1 MKTRILFIIIFIAI
15 ALSCNNKQPVNN
27 VSASSSNGEIDVNN
41 KISHSST
48 KTFVDSSGT
57 KDLIYFVKH
66 LDNTKGLSNSSI
78 NAIFQDSENLI
89 WIGTWDGLNR
99 YDGNSFKIF
108 RPKLNDEN
116 SLSNHVILKI
126 GEDDKGLI
134 WILTMNGL
142 NSYDKRSG
150 TFQQYNFS
158 STNDFTLS
166 MRDFNMAIDSS
177 KTVFCTVK
185 DWGLGYFDGIQFQK
199 IGVENLPNGPVEK
212 MEFTPSGELLLLFES
227 NELFSLEF
235 QTINDGKKF
244 TSKAKIISENI
255 RDFGIFTNQKICL
268 VSIEGDVVIQSL
280 LDQKKQKLQKKNIQ
294 NIIGNT
300 FHGLVLSEKTGY
312 FAVNSSGTIRDLS
325 WFKHMNNQVVR
336 TLIQGIEDII
346 WIGTDGDGLLEIYP
360 HRKSFNLVSAAQVPE
375 FDEGIVRTFLEVE
388 GNSFFIG
395 TKGKGLFRFPS
406 KFYTDSNTP
415 FTYENF
421 NESNSPI
428 NNSVYALCKG
438 KNDLVFIGTDGNGID
453 VFDLKNSKIITWS
466 EILDNE
472 LYDYFTSTY
481 SIYQDHNGIIWIGTY
496 GYGLIRF
503 KIEREGENLKVSQ
516 FKMYQAG
523 EEEDGKLSSNI
534 IYSIVPK
541 NEDELWI
548 GTRLGGLNLF
558 DKNSELFK
566 VYKNNKNDLKSLS
579 NDDILC
585 LHVDV
590 NEKLWVGTSFGLN
603 LLENVNEDNA
613 TFKRFTVKE
622 GLPNNTIHGIESDRN
637 SNLWISTNFGLSNFI
652 VEKQKFINFKKNEGL
667 QNYEYADGAYYQDD
681 DTNFIFMGGIKGFNY
696 FLPSE
701 IEESSIIPDILI
713 DNISG
718 QNKDIPY
725 YQNLVV
731 SSSSKTTPAIVLK
744 HNQNFFDIELS
755 ALTYINNEKCQY
767 QYYLSNFNQDWV
779 EIKNRR
785 IISFTN
791 VPPGNYSLWLKWSNS
806 DGIWSK
812 PVQAI
817 DIKIKPVYW
826 QSTVAFVIYTLLFI
840 SLVALV
846 ISYFKKRISLR
857 QNIIFRKKEDEL
869 HQNKLNFFTN
879 IAHELQTPLTLVVGP
894 AQKLSEAVNLSE
906 KNQKFLRMIQR
917 NSSRLLFLTQQLLDF
932 RKAENDHLEVSLKKF
947 DLINLVEQIVELFD
961 EWAIE
966 KNIEYLFKHPQQLI
980 GWYDKDKIE
989 KIIFNL
995 LSNAFKYTPKNGK
1008 INIEFS
1014 RDTDANILHI
1024 CVSNTGKGISR
1035 EELDYL
1041 FERFFISKDG
1051 DEIATDS
1058 FRTGIGLAYVKKLV
1072 TVLNG
1077 NITVSNKTKD
1087 FTSFEVIIPY
1097 AKKDFNEKDFD
1108 KNRDQVLISRHL
1120 KNVLEEYENDSEQL
1134 KDKISVLNDIENQ
1147 CKVILIVEDEKEI
1160 HTLLGE
1166 ILKGKYKILKAFN
1179 GIEAMKIIDLNM
1191 PDLIISDVMM
1201 PEMDG
1206 IELCK
1211 RIKSDINTCH
1221 IPFILL
1227 TAKSSI
1233 SDRIEGL
1240 ELGANSY
1247 IPKPFHPDHLLVRI
1261 KKLLEEKELILK
1273 HFTKGEFFQDFSNLT
1288 ISDDDKRFTK
1298 TVVELIRKN
1307 IEVENLNSS
1316 YIEKELGMSNSQLY
1330 RKVKQIFGFSTGD
1343 LIRTIKIKYAAEL
1356 LCKSPL
1362 TVSQICFQSGFNNRS
1377 YFYREFKKTYHITP
1391 KEYQLKNK
1399 LIFKN

>member
-1 MKTRILFIIIFIAI
+1 M
-15 ALSCNNKQPVNN
+15 
-27 VSASSSNGEIDVNN
+27 
-41 KISHSST
+41 
-48 KTFVDSSGT
+48 
-57 KDLIYFVKH
+57 
-66 LDNTKGLSNSSI
+66 
-78 NAIFQDSENLI
+78 
-89 WIGTWDGLNR
+89 GLNR

-116 SLSNHVILKI
+116 GLSNHVVVKI
-126 GEDDKGLI
+126 GEDDNGLI

-142 NSYDKRSG
+142 SSYDKRSG

-158 STNDFTLS
+158 GTNDITLS

-177 KTVFCTVK
+177 KTVYCTAK
-185 DWGLGYFDGIQFQK
+185 DWGLGYFDGSQFQK
-199 IGVENLPNGPVEK
+199 LGVRNLPNSAVQK
-212 MEFTPSGELLLLFES
+212 IEFTPSGELLILFES
-227 NELFSLEF
+227 NELFSLEI
-235 QTINDGKKF
+235 QIKNTNEKYI
-244 TSKAKIISENI
+244 SKSEMISDNI
-255 RDFGIFTNQKICL
+255 RAFGILPNQKICL
-268 VSIEGDVVIQSL
+268 VSINGDVILQSL
-280 LDQKKQKLQKKNIQ
+280 INQKKQKLHKKDVQ
-294 NIIGNT
+294 NVIGNT
-300 FHGLVLSEKTGY
+300 SEGLVLSDKTE
-312 FAVNSSGTIRDLS
+312 FFIINSLGIIENPLWLKYMDNR
-325 WFKHMNNQVVR
+325 VVT
-336 TLIQGIEDII
+336 TLNQGIENII
-346 WIGTDGDGLLEIYP
+346 WAGTDGDGVLKIYP
-360 HRKSFNLVSAAQVPE
+360 HRKSFKLVYTDQVPE
-375 FDEGIVRTFLEVE
+375 LSEGIVRTFLEFE
-388 GNSFFIG
+388 GNSFFVG

-406 KFYTDSNTP
+406 KFYLNSNTP
-415 FTYENF
+415 LTYENF

-438 KNDLVFIGTDGNGID
+438 ENDLVFIGSDNNGID
-453 VFDLKNSKIITWS
+453 VFDLKNSKIVTWS
-466 EILDNE
+466 EILNNE
-472 LYDYFTSTY
+472 LYDYFTSAYT
-481 SIYQDHNGIIWIGTY
+481 IYQDQNGMIWIGTF

-523 EEEDGKLSSNI
+523 DQDDGNLSSNI
-534 IYSIVPK
+534 IYSILPK

-558 DKNSELFK
+558 NKNSELFK
-566 VYKNNKNDLKSLS
+566 VFKNSKNDLKSLS

-585 LHVDV
+585 LHIDV

-603 LLENVNEDNA
+603 LLEKVLDDRA

-622 GLPNNTIHGIESDRN
+622 GLPNNTIHGIESDGN

-652 VEKQKFINFKKNEGL
+652 GEKQKFINFKKNEGL

-696 FLPSE
+696 FLPSD
-701 IEESSIIPDILI
+701 IQESNIIPDVLI

-718 QNKDIPY
+718 QNKEIPY

-731 SSSSKTTPAIVLK
+731 SSSSKTAPEIVLK

-779 EIKNRR
+779 EINNSR

-826 QSTVAFVIYTLLFI
+826 QSNVAFVIYSLLFI

-846 ISYFKKRISLR
+846 VGYFNERISLR
-857 QNIIFRKKEDEL
+857 QNIIFRKKEEEL

-894 AQKLSEAVNLSE
+894 AQKLSEAINLSE

-917 NSSRLLFLTQQLLDF
+917 NSSRLLVLTQQLLDF
-932 RKAENDHLEVSLKKF
+932 RKAEYDHLEVSLKKF

-966 KNIEYLFKHPQQLI
+966 KNIEYFFKHPNQLI

-995 LSNAFKYTPKNGK
+995 LSNAFKYTPQNGK
-1008 INIEFS
+1008 IYIEFS
-1014 RDTDANILHI
+1014 RDIDTNKLHI
-1024 CVSNTGKGISR
+1024 YVSNTGKGISK

-1051 DEIATDS
+1051 KEINTDS

-1077 NITVSNKTKD
+1077 NIRVSNKTKD
-1087 FTSFEVIIPY
+1087 FTSFEVKIPS
-1097 AKKDFNEKDFD
+1097 EKEDLNGKGFD
-1108 KNRDQVLISRHL
+1108 KIKDQVLISNHL

-1147 CKVILIVEDEKEI
+1147 CKVILIVEDEKEV

-1179 GIEAMKIIDLNM
+1179 GIEAMKIIGLNM

-1227 TAKSSI
+1227 SAKSSI
-1233 SDRIEGL
+1233 LDRIEGL
-1240 ELGANSY
+1240 ERGANSY
-1247 IPKPFHPDHLLVRI
+1247 IPKPFHPDHLLIRI

-1273 HFTKGEFFQDFSNLT
+1273 HFTKDEFFQDFSNLKV
-1288 ISDDDKRFTK
+1288 SNDDKRFTK
-1298 TVVELIRKN
+1298 TVIELIRKN
-1307 IEVENLNSS
+1307 IEVENLNSL
-1316 YIEKELGMSNSQLY
+1316 YIEKELGISNSQLY
-1330 RKVKQIFGFSTGD
+1330 RKIKEIFGFSTGD

-1362 TVSQICFQSGFNNRS
+1362 TVSEICFQSGFNNRS
-1377 YFYREFKKTYHITP
+1377 YFYREFKKTYHLTP

-1399 LIFKN
+1399 LIFKS